1 MITYIFSSFDK
12 DIRFNEVA
20 NYFKNDMVLYKN
32 IVFIPANFENM
43 EKVNGYANINVSW
56 FKEIGINL
64 NGITVL
70 NDTMTKEEMFRSIE
84 NADIIF
90 LMGGDTL
97 KQNDFL
103 MKNDLKPIIKT
114 FKKVVIGISA
124 GAINLSNI
132 SLCSKDE
139 EDGVEKTITYEGI
152 GRINYTIEPH
162 FDIDN
167 KILLQNELY
176 PLSEKMT
183 IYGLPNNT
191 GVRIIDS
198 NFEILYG
205 DFYTIYKKSIKNII

>member
-20 NYFKNDMVLYKN
+20 NYFKNDMFLYKN

-43 EKVNGYANINVSW
+43 EKVNDYANIDVFW

-205 DFYTIYKKSIKNII
+205 DFYKISNNEVEKI

>member
-12 DIRFNEVA
+12 DIRFSEVA

-32 IVFIPANFENM
+32 IVFVPANFENM
-43 EKVNGYANINVSW
+43 EKVNGYANIDVSW

-64 NGITVL
+64 NGIAVL
-70 NDTMTKEEMFRSIE
+70 NDTMTKEEMFSSIE

-114 FKKVVIGISA
+114 FKKIVIGISA

-191 GVRIIDS
+191 GVRIINK

-205 DFYTIYKKSIKNII
+205 DFYKILNNEVEKI

>member
-43 EKVNGYANINVSW
+43 EKVNGYANIDVFW

-90 LMGGDTL
+90 LMGGNTL
-97 KQNDFL
+97 KQNEFL
-103 MKNDLKPIIKT
+103 EKNDLKPIIKT

-205 DFYTIYKKSIKNII
+205 DFYKILNNEVEKI

>member
-12 DIRFNEVA
+12 DIRFNEVT

-43 EKVNGYANINVSW
+43 EKINGYANIDVSW

-90 LMGGDTL
+90 LMDGDTL

-191 GVRIIDS
+191 GVRIINK

-205 DFYTIYKKSIKNII
+205 DFYKILNNEV

>member
-43 EKVNGYANINVSW
+43 EKVNGYANIDVSW

-167 KILLQNELY
+167 KVLLQNELY

-191 GVRIIDS
+191 GVRIINK

-205 DFYTIYKKSIKNII
+205 DFYKILNNEVEKM

>member
-43 EKVNGYANINVSW
+43 EKVNGYANIDVSW

-167 KILLQNELY
+167 KVLLQNELY

-205 DFYTIYKKSIKNII
+205 DFYKISNNEVEKI

>member
-32 IVFIPANFENM
+32 IVFIPANFESM
-43 EKVNGYANINVSW
+43 EKVSGYANIDVSW

-167 KILLQNELY
+167 KIFLQNELY

-205 DFYTIYKKSIKNII
+205 DFYKISNNEVEKI

>member
-20 NYFKNDMVLYKN
+20 NYFKNDMTRYKN
-32 IVFIPANFENM
+32 IVFIPANFESM
-43 EKVNGYANINVSW
+43 EKVSGYANIDVSW

-167 KILLQNELY
+167 KIFLQNELY

-205 DFYTIYKKSIKNII
+205 DFYKISNNEVEKI

>member
-32 IVFIPANFENM
+32 IVFVPANFENM
-43 EKVNGYANINVSW
+43 EKVNGYANIDVSW

-191 GVRIIDS
+191 GVRIINK

-205 DFYTIYKKSIKNII
+205 DFYKILNNEVEKI

>member
-20 NYFKNDMVLYKN
+20 NYFKNDMFLYKN
-32 IVFIPANFENM
+32 TVFIPANFENM
-43 EKVNGYANINVSW
+43 EKVNGYANIDVSW

-64 NGITVL
+64 NGITIL
-70 NDTMTKEEMFRSIE
+70 

-205 DFYTIYKKSIKNII
+205 DFYKILNNEVEKI

>member
-43 EKVNGYANINVSW
+43 EKVNGYANIDVSW

-205 DFYTIYKKSIKNII
+205 DFYKILNNEVEKI

>member
-20 NYFKNDMVLYKN
+20 NYFKNDMTRYKN
-32 IVFIPANFENM
+32 IVFIPANFESM
-43 EKVNGYANINVSW
+43 EKVSGYANIDVSW

-205 DFYTIYKKSIKNII
+205 DFYKISNNEVEKI

>member
-43 EKVNGYANINVSW
+43 EKVNGYANIDVSW

-64 NGITVL
+64 NGITIL
-70 NDTMTKEEMFRSIE
+70 NDTMTKEEMFSSIE

-205 DFYTIYKKSIKNII
+205 DFYKILNNEVEKI

>member
-43 EKVNGYANINVSW
+43 EKVNGYANIDVSW
-56 FKEIGINL
+56 FKEISINL

-70 NDTMTKEEMFRSIE
+70 NDTMTKEELFRSIE

-139 EDGVEKTITYEGI
+139 KDGVEKTITYEGI

-205 DFYTIYKKSIKNII
+205 DFYKILNNEVEKI

>member
-43 EKVNGYANINVSW
+43 EKVNGYANIDVSW

-103 MKNDLKPIIKT
+103 MKNDLKPIIKA

-205 DFYTIYKKSIKNII
+205 DFYKISNNEVEKI

>member
-1 MITYIFSSFDK
+1 MISG
-12 DIRFNEVA
+12 DI
-20 NYFKNDMVLYKN
+20 
-32 IVFIPANFENM
+32 
-43 EKVNGYANINVSW
+43 
-56 FKEIGINL
+56 
-64 NGITVL
+64 
-70 NDTMTKEEMFRSIE
+70 
-84 NADIIF
+84 
-90 LMGGDTL
+90 L
-97 KQNDFL
+97 KQNEFL
-103 MKNDLKPIIKT
+103 EKNDLKPIIKT

-183 IYGLPNNT
+183 IYGLPINT

-205 DFYTIYKKSIKNII
+205 DFYTIYKKSIKNIY

>member
-43 EKVNGYANINVSW
+43 EKVNGYANIDVSW

-103 MKNDLKPIIKT
+103 MKNGLKPIIKI

-124 GAINLSNI
+124 GAINLSDI

-167 KILLQNELY
+167 KIFLQNELY

-205 DFYTIYKKSIKNII
+205 DFYKISNNEVEKI

>member
-43 EKVNGYANINVSW
+43 EKVNGYANIDVSW

-139 EDGVEKTITYEGI
+139 EDGIEKTITYEGI

-176 PLSEKMT
+176 PLSEKKT

-205 DFYTIYKKSIKNII
+205 DFYKISNNEVEKI

>member
-43 EKVNGYANINVSW
+43 EKVNGYANIDVSW

-152 GRINYTIEPH
+152 VRINYTIEPH

-167 KILLQNELY
+167 KVLLQNELY

-205 DFYTIYKKSIKNII
+205 DFYKILNNEVEKI

>member
-12 DIRFNEVA
+12 DIRFNEVT

-43 EKVNGYANINVSW
+43 EKVNDYANIDVSW

-70 NDTMTKEEMFRSIE
+70 NDTMTKEEMFSSIE

-90 LMGGDTL
+90 LMGGDIL

-167 KILLQNELY
+167 KIFLQNELY

-191 GVRIIDS
+191 GVRIINK

-205 DFYTIYKKSIKNII
+205 DFYKILNNEVEKI

>member
-32 IVFIPANFENM
+32 IVFIPTNFENM
-43 EKVNGYANINVSW
+43 EKVNDYANIDVSW

-205 DFYTIYKKSIKNII
+205 DFYKISNNEVEKI

>member
-43 EKVNGYANINVSW
+43 EKVNGYANIDVSW

-191 GVRIIDS
+191 GVRIINK

-205 DFYTIYKKSIKNII
+205 DFYKISNNEVEKI

>member
-43 EKVNGYANINVSW
+43 EKVNGYANIDVSW

-103 MKNDLKPIIKT
+103 MKNDLKSIIKT
-114 FKKVVIGISA
+114 FKKIVIGISA

-191 GVRIIDS
+191 GVIII
-198 NFEILYG
+198 NKKFEILYG
-205 DFYTIYKKSIKNII
+205 DFYKISNNEVEKI

>member
-43 EKVNGYANINVSW
+43 EKVNGYANIDVSW

-114 FKKVVIGISA
+114 FKKVVIGIIA

-205 DFYTIYKKSIKNII
+205 DFYKILNNEVEKI

>member
-32 IVFIPANFENM
+32 IVFIPANFENI
-43 EKVNGYANINVSW
+43 EKVNGYANIDVSW

-103 MKNDLKPIIKT
+103 MKNDLKPIIKA

-205 DFYTIYKKSIKNII
+205 DFYKISNNEVEKI

>member
-43 EKVNGYANINVSW
+43 EKVNGYANIDVSW

-132 SLCSKDE
+132 LLCTKDE

-191 GVRIIDS
+191 GVRII
-198 NFEILYG
+198 NKKFEILYG
-205 DFYTIYKKSIKNII
+205 DFYKISNNEVEKI

>member
-43 EKVNGYANINVSW
+43 EKVNGYANIDVSW

-103 MKNDLKPIIKT
+103 MKNGLKPIIKI

-124 GAINLSNI
+124 GAINLSDI

-191 GVRIIDS
+191 GVRIIVS

-205 DFYTIYKKSIKNII
+205 DFYKISNNEVEKI

>member
-43 EKVNGYANINVSW
+43 EKVNGYANIDVSW

-103 MKNDLKPIIKT
+103 MKNGLKPIIKI

-124 GAINLSNI
+124 GAINLSDI

-152 GRINYTIEPH
+152 VRINYTIEPH

-167 KILLQNELY
+167 KIFLQNELY

-191 GVRIIDS
+191 GVRIIDG

-205 DFYTIYKKSIKNII
+205 DFYKISNNEVEKI

>member
-12 DIRFNEVA
+12 DIRFNKVT

-43 EKVNGYANINVSW
+43 EKVNGYANIDVSW

-70 NDTMTKEEMFRSIE
+70 NDTMTKEEMFSSIE

-90 LMGGDTL
+90 LMSGDIL

-176 PLSEKMT
+176 PLSERNDY
-183 IYGLPNNT
+183 IC
-191 GVRIIDS
+191 S
-198 NFEILYG
+198 
-205 DFYTIYKKSIKNII
+205 S

>member
-32 IVFIPANFENM
+32 IVFIPTNFENM
-43 EKVNGYANINVSW
+43 EKVNGYANIDVSW

-205 DFYTIYKKSIKNII
+205 DFYKISNNEVEKI

>member
-1 MITYIFSSFDK
+1 MITYIFSAFDK

-20 NYFKNDMVLYKN
+20 NYFKNDMARYKN
-32 IVFIPANFENM
+32 IVFVPANFENM
-43 EKVNGYANINVSW
+43 EKVNGYANIDVSW

-64 NGITVL
+64 TEITVL
-70 NDTMTKEEMFRSIE
+70 NDTMSKEEMFRSIE
-84 NADIIF
+84 NTDIIF

-103 MKNDLKPIIKT
+103 MKNDLKPIIKK

-139 EDGVEKTITYEGI
+139 EDGVEKTVTYQGI
-152 GRINYTIEPH
+152 GRIDYTIEPH
-162 FDIDN
+162 FNIDN

-176 PLSEKMT
+176 PLSKDIT
-183 IYGLPNNT
+183 IYCLPNNT

-205 DFYTIYKKSIKNII
+205 DFYKISNNEVEKI

>member
-20 NYFKNDMVLYKN
+20 NYFKNDMTRYKN
-32 IVFIPANFENM
+32 IVFIPANFESM
-43 EKVNGYANINVSW
+43 EKVSGYANIDVSW

-114 FKKVVIGISA
+114 FKKVVIGMSA

-167 KILLQNELY
+167 KIFLQNELY

-205 DFYTIYKKSIKNII
+205 DFYKISNNEVEKI

>member
-43 EKVNGYANINVSW
+43 EKVNGYANIDVSW

-103 MKNDLKPIIKT
+103 MKNGLKPIIKI

-124 GAINLSNI
+124 GAINLSDI

-205 DFYTIYKKSIKNII
+205 DFYKISNNEVEKI

>member
-32 IVFIPANFENM
+32 IVFVPANFENM
-43 EKVNGYANINVSW
+43 EKVNGYANIDVSW

-70 NDTMTKEEMFRSIE
+70 NDTMTKEEMFSSIE

-97 KQNDFL
+97 KQNVFL

-167 KILLQNELY
+167 KIFLQNELY

-205 DFYTIYKKSIKNII
+205 DFYKISNNEVEKI

>member
-43 EKVNGYANINVSW
+43 EKVNGYANIDVSW

-205 DFYTIYKKSIKNII
+205 DFYKIINNEVEKI

>member
-1 MITYIFSSFDK
+1 MK
-12 DIRFNEVA
+12 WQV
-20 NYFKNDMVLYKN
+20 NDMVLYKN
-32 IVFIPANFENM
+32 IVFIPANFENI
-43 EKVNGYANINVSW
+43 EKVNGYANIDVSW
-56 FKEIGINL
+56 FNEIGINL

-70 NDTMTKEEMFRSIE
+70 NDTMTKEEMFSSIE

-90 LMGGDTL
+90 LMSGDIL
-97 KQNDFL
+97 KQNEFL
-103 MKNDLKPIIKT
+103 EKNDLKPIIKT

-167 KILLQNELY
+167 KVLLQNELY

-191 GVRIIDS
+191 GVRIINK

-205 DFYTIYKKSIKNII
+205 DFYKILNNEVEKI

>member
-32 IVFIPANFENM
+32 IVFVPANFENM
-43 EKVNGYANINVSW
+43 EKVNGYANIDVSW

-205 DFYTIYKKSIKNII
+205 DFYKISNNEVEKI

>member
-12 DIRFNEVA
+12 DIRFNEVV

-43 EKVNGYANINVSW
+43 EKVNVYANIDVSW

-64 NGITVL
+64 NEITVL

-205 DFYTIYKKSIKNII
+205 DFYKISNNEVEKI